1 MLKTKLFR
9 VLAVIVPG
17 IGVLLGLPLAEG
29 PFSGDPRGIFG
40 PYMWLALP
48 VYVALAAAPGY
59 LACVLEDLG
68 ARASS
73 VRRRW
78 WVRVSL
84 LGAVAVSLV
93 GLWGASLMV
102 LFGPP
107 AVATLVIV
115 VVVWVRF
122 EAAPS
127 PGDGSANHPGPVG
140 APK

>member
-17 IGVLLGLPLAEG
+17 IGVLLGLPLAGG

-68 ARASS
+68 ARDSS
-73 VRRRW
+73 IRRRW
-78 WVRVSL
+78 WIRVSL
-84 LGAVAVSLV
+84 LGAVAVSLA
-93 GLWGASLMV
+93 GIWGASLMI

-107 AVATLVIV
+107 ALATLVIL
-115 VVVWVRF
+115 VVVWIRF
-122 EAAPS
+122 ETAPS
-127 PGDGSANHPGPVG
+127 AGDGLAARSGQVG
-140 APK
+140 AQR